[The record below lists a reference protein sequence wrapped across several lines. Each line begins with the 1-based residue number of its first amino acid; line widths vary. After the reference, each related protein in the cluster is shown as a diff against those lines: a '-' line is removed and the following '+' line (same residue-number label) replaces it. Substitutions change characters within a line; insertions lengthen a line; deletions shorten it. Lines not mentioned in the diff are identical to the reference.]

1 MVCDSR
7 LLSSLLEPTRAHGK
21 FPGPTTT
28 APRNTSNQIGQPIEW
43 SVSVRDEL
51 LVAVTLT
58 DTLSPTRKVGRDN
71 STTTP
76 ISDAAD
82 EIVA

>member
-1 MVCDSR
+1 MVCDSP

-43 SVSVRDEL
+43 NASVRDEL

-58 DTLSPTRKVGRDN
+58 VTLSPLEKSGVITQRQRQYPTQRTK
-71 STTTP
+71 
-76 ISDAAD
+76 
-82 EIVA
+82 